1 METNLISSRVPAYPE
16 AARGDH
22 VEGRVV
28 MQARISKSGMV
39 GHLRVLEGNPM
50 LRSAATEAVSKWRY
64 RPYLVNGEPVE
75 VVTTVSVDFILGQ

>member
-1 METNLISSRVPAYPE
+1 
-16 AARGDH
+16 
-22 VEGRVV
+22 
-28 MQARISKSGMV
+28 MV
-39 GHLRVLEGNPM
+39 GHLRVLEGNPV